1 MRCEVSQFV
10 GGHSTKPGL
19 YKCCSSFPKDG
30 EVESH
35 LLSDSAQDSEDP
47 RKVRIVKPI
56 LVIRHQPSAPL
67 GAAARALDDA
77 GVTWR
82 YRDAWKAAE
91 WPDLDDVS
99 GLIALGGAM
108 NADQT
113 GDYPF
118 LQRVRSVL
126 EGAVEGDVPVLG
138 ICLGGQLL
146 ARVLGAEVEPMVTKE
161 VGFLRVEATTEGRE
175 DPVMSPFAPST
186 RVFQF
191 HEDAF
196 GLPPDADLLF
206 AGEGAPNQAFRFGR
220 VAYGVQFHFEATER
234 LIAKWCDLT
243 PDLEEAW
250 GVTKQALL
258 KEARALLPAQ
268 KAAALAAV
276 GNFATLTRSASES

>member
-1 MRCEVSQFV
+1 M
-10 GGHSTKPGL
+10 
-19 YKCCSSFPKDG
+19 
-30 EVESH
+30 
-35 LLSDSAQDSEDP
+35 
-47 RKVRIVKPI
+47 KPI
-56 LVIRHQPSAPL
+56 VVIRHQPSAPL
-67 GAAARALDDA
+67 GIAATALDEA
-77 GVTWR
+77 GVAWR
-82 YRDAWKAAE
+82 YLDAWKAAE
-91 WPDLDDVS
+91 WPGLDDVS

-113 GDYPF
+113 EDYPF

-146 ARVLGAEVEPMVTKE
+146 ARVLGAEVEPMPVKK
-161 VGFLRVEATTEGRE
+161 VGFLRVEATAEGRE
-175 DPVMSPFAPST
+175 DPVMSAFAPSM
-186 RVFQF
+186 RVFEF

-196 GLPPDADLLF
+196 GLPPGAELLF
-206 AGEGAPNQAFRFGR
+206 VGEEAPNQAFRFGR

-234 LIAKWCDLT
+234 LIAEWCDLN

-250 GVTKQALL
+250 GVTKQGLL

-276 GNFATLTRSASES
+276 GNFATLTRSASAS

>member
-1 MRCEVSQFV
+1 
-10 GGHSTKPGL
+10 L
-19 YKCCSSFPKDG
+19 
-30 EVESH
+30 
-35 LLSDSAQDSEDP
+35 
-47 RKVRIVKPI
+47 
-56 LVIRHQPSAPL
+56 APL
-67 GAAARALDDA
+67 GIAATDLDEA

-82 YRDAWKAAE
+82 YLDAWKAAE

-108 NADQT
+108 NANQI

-126 EGAVEGDVPVLG
+126 EGAVERDVPVLG

-146 ARVLGAEVEPMVTKE
+146 ACTLGAEVEPMITKE
-161 VGFLRVEATTEGRE
+161 VGFRRVEATAEGRE
-175 DPVMSPFAPST
+175 DPVMSPFAPSMP
-186 RVFQF
+186 VFEF

-196 GLPPDADLLF
+196 ALPPDAELLF
-206 AGEGAPNQAFRFGR
+206 VGEEAPNQAFRFGP

-234 LIAKWCDLT
+234 IIADWCDLT
-243 PDLEEAW
+243 PDLEETW
-250 GVTKQALL
+250 EVNKQGLL

-276 GNFATLTRSASES
+276 GNFATLTTSPGEP

>member
-1 MRCEVSQFV
+1 
-10 GGHSTKPGL
+10 
-19 YKCCSSFPKDG
+19 
-30 EVESH
+30 
-35 LLSDSAQDSEDP
+35 
-47 RKVRIVKPI
+47 VKPI
-56 LVIRHQPSAPL
+56 VVIRHQPSAPL
-67 GAAARALDDA
+67 GIAATALDEA

-82 YRDAWKAAE
+82 YLDAWKAAQ

-108 NADQT
+108 NANQT
-113 GDYPF
+113 EDYPF

-126 EGAVEGDVPVLG
+126 EGAVERDVPVLG

-146 ARVLGAEVEPMVTKE
+146 ARVLGAEVEPMPVKK
-161 VGFLRVEATTEGRE
+161 VGFRRVEATAEGRE
-175 DPVMSPFAPST
+175 DPVMSPFAPSMP
-186 RVFQF
+186 VFEF

-196 GLPPDADLLF
+196 GLPPDAELLF
-206 AGEGAPNQAFRFGR
+206 TGEEAPNQAFRFGR

-234 LIAKWCDLT
+234 LIAYWCDLT

-250 GVTKQALL
+250 GVTRQGLL

-276 GNFATLTRSASES
+276 GNFATLTRSASGS